1 MTVPSTIALIG
12 FGEVG
17 QIFARGLS
25 KAGVA
30 DLRTFDIAFAQPD
43 AVQRRTAGDLGVRAC
58 ASAAEAVQGAELVIS
73 AVTAAATLEAVA
85 SVVHGLRTQAFF
97 LDLNSA
103 APATKAAGAAL
114 IERAG
119 GCYVEAAVMASVPPT
134 GLRTPILL
142 GGPHAAA
149 FEPVATALG
158 LAATFFSPVVGAA
171 SSVKMC
177 RSVLIKELEA
187 LSMECLLAARH
198 YGVEREVLASL
209 KDTFPNQDW
218 TELARHMIGRSLQHG
233 ARRAEEMREVAKTV
247 RDAGVEPLMS
257 TATVE
262 RQAWAARTRA
272 KVGNEAL
279 AADELGILLDA
290 IRTAL
295 APEGLPHRAAG
306 SDEDTRPQ
314 PVRCQQ
320 LDAVQVRPGRL
331 PRPLLPERQPW
342 RRQGGE
348 LAAGAE
354 GAIQPHDAALCAEER
369 RSDREVEPATGDEAS
384 PADATASAIGFAA
397 QLIVRN

>member
-1 MTVPSTIALIG
+1 MTIPAAIMLIG

-17 QIFARGLS
+17 QIFARGFLN
-25 KAGVA
+25 AGVTN
-30 DLRTFDIAFAQPD
+30 LRTFDIAFAQPD
-43 AVQRRTAGDLGVRAC
+43 AHQRRAAGELAVRAC
-58 ASAAEAVQGAELVIS
+58 TSAAEAVRGSELVIS
-73 AVTAAATLEAVA
+73 AVTAAATLDAA
-85 SVVHGLRTQAFF
+85 TSIAHGRPERAFV

-103 APATKAAGAAL
+103 APATKIAAAEL

-119 GCYVEAAVMASVPPT
+119 GRYVEAAVMASVPPK
-134 GLRTPILL
+134 GLRTPMLL

-158 LAATFFSPVVGAA
+158 LAATVFSPMVGAA

-177 RSVLIKELEA
+177 RSVLIKGLEA
-187 LSMECLLAARH
+187 LSMESLLAARH

-218 TELARHMIGRSLQHG
+218 TQLARYMISRSLQHG

-272 KVGNEAL
+272 KVDNEAM

-295 APEGLPHRAAG
+295 APEELLHRAAG
-306 SDEDTRPQ
+306 S
-314 PVRCQQ
+314 
-320 LDAVQVRPGRL
+320 G
-331 PRPLLPERQPW
+331 
-342 RRQGGE
+342 
-348 LAAGAE
+348 AA
-354 GAIQPHDAALCAEER
+354 
-369 RSDREVEPATGDEAS
+369 
-384 PADATASAIGFAA
+384 
-397 QLIVRN
+397 

>member
-43 AVQRRTAGDLGVRAC
+43 TVQRRTAGELGVRAC

-85 SVVHGLRTQAFF
+85 SVVHGLRTRAFF

-103 APATKAAGAAL
+103 APATKAAAAAL

-119 GCYVEAAVMASVPPT
+119 GCYVEAAVMASVPPK

-177 RSVLIKELEA
+177 RSVLIKGLEA

-218 TELARHMIGRSLQHG
+218 IELARYMIGRSLQHG

-262 RQAWAARTRA
+262 RQAWAARSRA
-272 KVGNEAL
+272 KVGNEAV

-295 APEGLPHRAAG
+295 APERFHHGAAG
-306 SDEDTRPQ
+306 
-314 PVRCQQ
+314 
-320 LDAVQVRPGRL
+320 
-331 PRPLLPERQPW
+331 
-342 RRQGGE
+342 
-348 LAAGAE
+348 
-354 GAIQPHDAALCAEER
+354 
-369 RSDREVEPATGDEAS
+369 
-384 PADATASAIGFAA
+384 
-397 QLIVRN
+397 